1 MAFVNPKEWLGTTGD
16 LSLVTNWQQDNVRT
30 AAFSWTASGSGT
42 NEYYLRTAAGASPGF
57 VASPPTS
64 GGVYINGSAATKA
77 SLGSLA
83 AGNWGYGDNDTLGY
97 STIYVRLSDGTDPDT
112 KVAGYVKFNQVP
124 QTGENVIVTAAS
136 GAISSNTDYS
146 ATTLGTVTVEKST
159 LNRAHG
165 SATNPIRLK
174 CTGFIFDGGGQT
186 SAYYDLVDSAIA
198 IEIRGTASVAAD
210 LFGLYLAGSA
220 VTVADL
226 QGGSI
231 GLGVLPGQP
240 FTCTTAVRTRGSAVR
255 ALVGSA
261 SVVPL
266 LEALAGSID
275 HENSIAN
282 IEVDG
287 GVVRTRRASAVSGVV
302 TVAAGTWYDQS
313 SGTKASVVQNGG
325 TIDATQ
331 GGGNRTWS
339 AFAPNAGTFRDDPDS
354 LTISSVTRPTA
365 AGAHTWIR

>member
-30 AAFSWTASGSGT
+30 AAFSWTVSGSGT
-42 NEYYLRTAAGASPGF
+42 NEYYLRTAANASPGF
-57 VASPPTS
+57 VSQPAA
-64 GGVYINGSAATKA
+64 VYINGSSATEGTV
-77 SLGSLA
+77 GSLS
-83 AGNWGYGDNDTLGY
+83 AGQWDYGDNDTLGY
-97 STIYVRLSDGTDPDT
+97 NTIYVRLSDGANPNT
-112 KVAGYVKFNQVP
+112 KAAGFVKFNQVP
-124 QTGENVIVTAAS
+124 QTGENVIIPASS

-159 LNRAHG
+159 ANRAHG
-165 SATNPIRLK
+165 SATSPIRLK

-186 SAYYDLVDSAIA
+186 SAYYDLTDSAILA
-198 IEIRGTASVAAD
+198 EIRGTASVAAG
-210 LFGLYLAGSA
+210 LYGLYLAGTA
-220 VTVADL
+220 VTIADL
-226 QGGSI
+226 QGGSV

-240 FTCTTAVRTRGSAVR
+240 FTCTTAVRTRGSSVR
-255 ALVGSA
+255 AAIGSA
-261 SVVPL
+261 CTVPL
-266 LEALAGSID
+266 LEALAGSIE

-287 GVVRTRRASAVSGVV
+287 GEVRSRRASAVSGAV

-339 AFAPNAGTFRDDPDS
+339 AYAPNAGTFRDDPDS
-354 LTISSVTRPTA
+354 LTVSSITRPTT
-365 AGAHTWIR
+365 GSHTWIR